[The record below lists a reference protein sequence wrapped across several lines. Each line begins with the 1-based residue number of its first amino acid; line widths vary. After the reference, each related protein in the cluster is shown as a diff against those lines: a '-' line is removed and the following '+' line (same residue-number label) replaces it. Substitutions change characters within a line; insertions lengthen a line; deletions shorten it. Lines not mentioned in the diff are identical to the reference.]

1 MRQSTK
7 ARDPS
12 DNQNRIGY
20 SAGQDDRQDVLT
32 SQPVFQHKRILRPN
46 GEN

>member
-1 MRQSTK
+1 MRQNTK
-7 ARDPS
+7 TRDPS

-20 SAGQDDRQDVLT
+20 SAGQDYRQDMFAPKPVL
-32 SQPVFQHKRILRPN
+32 QNKRILRPN